1 MRVLTGS
8 EFWWNITKK
17 RLEYLS
23 KLAILMASE
32 VKKLT
37 YQNILNIPF
46 NESKISVYFKN
57 WTFSLGNDF
66 TQIYRNDKNV
76 CIFFPSTKD
85 QKYDFFY
92 LNSKEITY
100 PKTLGKFIEICK
112 FYKINLEWN
121 I

>member
-1 MRVLTGS
+1 MIVLTSS
-8 EFWWNITKK
+8 EYWWKVTARRK
-17 RLEYLS
+17 EYLS
-23 KLAILMASE
+23 KLVNLMGQE

-37 YQNILNIPF
+37 YQNILNMPF

-76 CIFFPSTKD
+76 CVFIPSTKD
-85 QKYDFFY
+85 QQCDFFY
-92 LNSKEITY
+92 LNSKEVTY
-100 PKTLGKFIEICK
+100 PATLGKFIEVCR

-121 I
+121 L